1 MYVTCVCFLW
11 QKGNENTVM
20 EEAGEEP
27 KKQLPV
33 DMYYNYEE
41 LHSKPFVT
49 TDSKISENLL
59 YLWYLTNYYNY
70 YNNLAHYSYCHYSCY
85 QSTVKYIQW
94 NKFSI
99 FIWSKTNLTCV
110 LCSVTPL
117 GMTVDVG
124 RTYSC

>member
-1 MYVTCVCFLW
+1 MCLYDPYLFPLA
-11 QKGNENTVM
+11 KGNENPVM
-20 EEAGEEP
+20 KEAGEEP
-27 KKQLPV
+27 KKQLPA

-41 LHSKPFVT
+41 LHSKPFIT

-59 YLWYLTNYYNY
+59 YLWYLTKYYNY
-70 YNNLAHYSYCHYSCY
+70 CYCHYSCY

-99 FIWSKTNLTCV
+99 FIWSKTNLMCV

-124 RTYSC
+124 RTCSR